1 MWLKVVFMDELIEN
15 SFKLIAKGLYF
26 LARIS
31 TWLIFEFLYEEIAW
45 WLGWCVC
52 RAITLNSR
60 PKVGIHGYDEATTT
74 TRFVVCL
81 TGIATIVL
89 AGAAL
94 AIYISANAT

>member
-1 MWLKVVFMDELIEN
+1 MDELIEH
-15 SFKLIAKGLYF
+15 SFKLIAKILYF

-45 WLGWCVC
+45 WIGWCVC

-60 PKVGIHGYDEATTT
+60 PKVGIHSYDETTTT
-74 TRFVVCL
+74 TRFIVCF
-81 TGIATIVL
+81 TGIVTIVL
-89 AGAAL
+89 VAAIL